1 MSKSKRNTYLVGI
14 AYSGDAIVLL
24 PKPGG
29 YDLPLFEKKGFL
41 KRRLIKGLEEKGFEG
56 VRIVKRLDR
65 IDRKE
70 GDAKVRY
77 IAFVFA
83 YEKMNQAFEC
93 LPLDSKVESAPELAK
108 NYLWRCDV
116 YAPLYKEMERTVPLL
131 EPEAKKVKKERECLT
146 YHRRIIGK
154 KTLKEFCALCDSASS
169 IRRIN
174 EAFVAICNTYHVNP
188 NRTPDSPRGNG
199 KKEAKK

>member
-1 MSKSKRNTYLVGI
+1 MSKSKRRTYIVGI
-14 AYSGDAIVLL
+14 TYAEDAIVLL

-29 YDLPLFEKKGFL
+29 YDLPVFEKKGCP
-41 KRRLIKGLEEKGFEG
+41 KRRLTKALAEAGFEG

-65 IDRKE
+65 IEKE
-70 GDAKVRY
+70 EEGVKTRY
-77 IAFVFA
+77 LAFVFA
-83 YEKMNQAFEC
+83 YDKMNQAFKS
-93 LPLDSKVESAPELAK
+93 LPLDSKVENAPELAK
-108 NYLWRCDV
+108 NYLWCCDV

-131 EPEAKKVKKERECLT
+131 EPEAKKVKKEQECLT
-146 YHRRIIGK
+146 YHRRLIRRK
-154 KTLKEFCALCDSASS
+154 ALKEFFALCDSASS

-188 NRTPDSPRGNG
+188 NRTPEPSKGSG